1 MERAVAIKKLG
12 KILGKSL
19 GYRVDPQAPYQADR
33 DEARAKLPD
42 AAAKR
47 KGLNEQMEA
56 RRTAIL
62 QGDAL
67 YQRLKAE
74 HADAKKVCDEL
85 FSIANHYKITVGVS
99 NSLFFTVHA
108 QGDSW
113 EQVIAKLIEKQTA

>member
-19 GYRVDPQAPYQADR
+19 GYRVDPRAPDQDGR

-42 AAAKR
+42 ATAKR
-47 KGLNEQMEA
+47 KALSEQMEA

-62 QGDAL
+62 LADAE
-67 YQRLKAE
+67 YQRLKAD
-74 HADAKKVCDEL
+74 HAGAKQACDKL
-85 FSIANHYKITVGVS
+85 SSIICHYRFTVGNT
-99 NSLFFTVHA
+99 NSMFFHVKA

-113 EQVIAKLIEKQTA
+113 KDVIAKLTEKQAV